1 MTLST
6 DILREEFLQFV
17 TPGDGK
23 ILTDALKDID
33 SVDKDD
39 LLEVLSIHECK
50 VKTTKDN
57 IASVIDQIAH
67 KELVQEPS
75 FFRDVFL
82 KFLYHTN
89 LLLMSRMSSRKLY
102 QLRKNCCLFLT
113 AKKRNRILSNI

>member
-6 DILREEFLQFV
+6 DILREKFLQFV
-17 TPGDGK
+17 TPGDGN

-39 LLEVLSIHECK
+39 LLEVLISIHECK

-75 FFRDVFL
+75 FIRECFF
-82 KFLYHTN
+82 
-89 LLLMSRMSSRKLY
+89 
-102 QLRKNCCLFLT
+102 
-113 AKKRNRILSNI
+113 

>member
-75 FFRDVFL
+75 FIRECFF
-82 KFLYHTN
+82 
-89 LLLMSRMSSRKLY
+89 
-102 QLRKNCCLFLT
+102 
-113 AKKRNRILSNI
+113 